1 MRMAKYGALQI
12 ECDGDMLTVRAKNG
26 VTRWLGALFAGAG
39 LGLMIAAANPHLVH
53 MSRPWLVLLC
63 AVFLVGCGVFLLV
76 PHVTTTIFD
85 SRSRQVV
92 YSTSTCNRPPK
103 MERYAFEDIA
113 GIVLNKDFGISHC
126 APYLE
131 VKEPRNRLLLSP
143 QNGIVSVA
151 AGVNLMEAICA
162 ATGLPVL
169 DLDSW

>member
-12 ECDGDMLTVRAKNG
+12 GSDGDTLTVRAKNG
-26 VTRWLGALFAGAG
+26 VTRWLGALFVGAG
-39 LGLMIAAANPHLVH
+39 LGLIIAAANPHIVH
-53 MSRPWLVLLC
+53 MSRTWLVLLC

-76 PHVTTTIFD
+76 PRVTTTIFD

-92 YSTSTCNRPPK
+92 YSARIWNRPPK

-113 GIVLNKDFGISHC
+113 GIVLNKDFGIGHC

-131 VKEPRNRLLLSP
+131 LKEPGNRLLLSP
-143 QNGIVSVA
+143 QNGIVSVT

-169 DLDSW
+169 DLESW